1 MNNSNSL
8 KLRFMAIR
16 FAMWDLHLYLDTH
29 PNDTAAKQLLNK
41 YEEQYAEIA
50 EAYVEKY
57 GPFEPGAAGSGE
69 AWLKAPWPWTN
80 CGGNA

>member
-1 MNNSNSL
+1 MKQNNSL
-8 KLRFMAIR
+8 KMRFMAIR

-29 PNDTAAKQLLNK
+29 TNDAAAKQLLQK
-41 YEEQYAEIA
+41 YEQQYEEIA
-50 EAYVEKY
+50 AAYTEKY
-57 GPFEPGAAGSGE
+57 GPFEASAAGSGE

>member
-1 MNNSNSL
+1 MNNNSL
-8 KLRFMAIR
+8 KMRFMAIR

-29 PNDTAAKQLLNK
+29 PNDTAAKQLLQK

-50 EAYVEKY
+50 EAYTEKY
-57 GPFEPGAAGSGE
+57 GPFEPSAEGSGS